1 MPSIV
6 IKEIQQPRVDTNT
19 TYTDITMDIE
29 VNNLATNDNLFKPI
43 NSSDIDISV
52 DEQAIK
58 NSLVNIFNTIPG
70 QKVLS
75 PEFGLDLKRFLFE
88 PLTSFTAQRISETIF
103 KGISR
108 WESRVEIINIDVQR
122 DIANTQFTVSL
133 TLRIPKLSNSSV
145 SFTGILSQEQFTQ
158 TT

>member
-6 IKEIQQPRVDTNT
+6 IPEIQQPRIETAV
-19 TYTDITMDIE
+19 TYTDLTMDVE
-29 VNNLATNDNLFKPI
+29 VNNLATDDNLFKPE
-43 NSSDIDISV
+43 NSSDISVSV

-70 QKVLS
+70 QKVLN

-103 KGISR
+103 NGIRR
-108 WESRVEIINIDVQR
+108 WETRVDIVNIDVQQ
-122 DIANTQFTVSL
+122 DYSNYQFTISL
-133 TLRIPKLSNSSV
+133 TLRIPKLSNSNV

-158 TT
+158 TS